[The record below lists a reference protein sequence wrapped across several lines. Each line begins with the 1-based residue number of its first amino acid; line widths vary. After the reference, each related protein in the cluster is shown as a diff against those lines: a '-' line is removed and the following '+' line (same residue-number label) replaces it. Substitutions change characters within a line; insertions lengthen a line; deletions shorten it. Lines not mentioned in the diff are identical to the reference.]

1 MKVNIS
7 RVMKRIDDISK
18 FNNCT
23 EDGISRFSYSKEDR
37 KARDWIE
44 DICNHLGL
52 TFKVDGVGNIRARY
66 GGDGAPILIGSHID
80 SVKNGGKYDGIVG
93 VIGALE
99 VLSVMVEE
107 NYKPLRPIELIIFAE
122 EEGSN
127 FGTTMVGSKSL
138 IGKLSYNDLNELHN
152 EKGISA
158 LEIMENFSLN
168 PLDMKNSILK
178 DGDIFAMV
186 ELHIEQGI
194 VLEREGLD
202 LGIVNAIAG
211 MTTLDVTVTGTSNHA
226 GSTPMTMRN
235 DALVASSE
243 LFLEIEKI
251 ASSINSTT
259 VATVGTIDLKPNMPN
274 VIPGKVKFSID
285 IRDIDNDS
293 IKKAEDLIKEFSK
306 TISKKRNVKI
316 DFETIGSSKAI
327 KLSDLVID
335 EITKVVKSTTTS
347 WMSMHSGA
355 VHDAAMIAEIAPVGM
370 IFVPSRNGISH
381 NKDEY
386 TDEKHI
392 EMGVQVLLDTAMEL
406 SQK

>member
-23 EDGISRFSYSKEDR
+23 GEGISRFSFSKEDR
-37 KARDWIE
+37 MARDWIE
-44 DICNHLGL
+44 DICNNLGL

-152 EKGISA
+152 DKGLSA
-158 LEIMENFSLN
+158 LKIMEDFSLN

-178 DGDIFAMV
+178 SGDIFAMV

-202 LGIVNAIAG
+202 LGVVNAIAG
-211 MTTLDVTVTGTSNHA
+211 MTTLDVTVKGTSNHA

-251 ASSINSTT
+251 AKSINPTT

-274 VIPGKVKFSID
+274 VIPGKVKFTID

-327 KLSDLVID
+327 KLSDLVIN
-335 EITKVVKSTTTS
+335 EITKVVKSTTSS
-347 WMSMHSGA
+347 WMNMHSGA

-392 EMGVQVLLDTAMEL
+392 EMGVQVLLDTAIEL

>member
-23 EDGISRFSYSKEDR
+23 GEGISRFSFSKEDR
-37 KARDWIE
+37 MARDWIE
-44 DICNHLGL
+44 DICNNLGL

-138 IGKLSYNDLNELHN
+138 IGKLSYNDLNQLHN
-152 EKGISA
+152 DKGLSA
-158 LEIMENFSLN
+158 LKIMEDFSLN

-178 DGDIFAMV
+178 SGDIFAMV

-202 LGIVNAIAG
+202 LGVVNAIAG

-251 ASSINSTT
+251 AKSINPTT

-274 VIPGKVKFSID
+274 VIPGKVKFTID

-327 KLSDLVID
+327 KLSDLVIN
-335 EITKVVKSTTTS
+335 EITKVVKSTTSS
-347 WMSMHSGA
+347 WMNMHSGA

-392 EMGVQVLLDTAMEL
+392 EMGVQVLLDTAIEL